1 MQPKR
6 TEPIKVLVSDDH
18 AISRA
23 GLAGVLEAEPD
34 ITVVG
39 EAMDGQDAIEKA
51 MDLKPD
57 IIIMDLLMP
66 RCDGLEATIAIK
78 QRMPTAKVLILTIS
92 EREEHLFQALRF
104 GADGYLSKDSSI
116 SEIVQAVRGV
126 VEGKVM
132 LSPPFATRL
141 VAGLRDDSD
150 QPAISKREMQ
160 VLQLLG
166 EGLTNTE
173 IAERLFISESTVR
186 TYLRRLLEK
195 LHLRN
200 RSEAVV
206 YALHHHFNHV
216 NHKQT

>member
-1 MQPKR
+1 MPEPKKK
-6 TEPIKVLVSDDH
+6 IKVLVCDDH

-39 EAMDGQDAIEKA
+39 EAIDGQDVIHKA
-51 MDLKPD
+51 AELCPD
-57 IIIMDLLMP
+57 VIIMDLLMP
-66 RCDGLEATIAIK
+66 RCDGMEATINIK
-78 QRMPTAKVLILTIS
+78 QRFRDMKIIILTIS
-92 EREEHLFQALRF
+92 EREDHLFQALRF

-116 SEIVQAVRGV
+116 VEIVQAVRGV
-126 VEGKVM
+126 AEGKVM

-141 VAGLRDDSD
+141 VAGLREDAN
-150 QPAISKREMQ
+150 QPSISKREMQ

-166 EGLTNTE
+166 EGLTNVE
-173 IAERLFISESTVR
+173 IAE
-186 TYLRRLLEK
+186 RRLLEK

-206 YALHHHFNHV
+206 YALHHHFNHIER
-216 NHKQT
+216 KPQ

>member
-1 MQPKR
+1 MPEPKKK
-6 TEPIKVLVSDDH
+6 IKVLVCDDH

-39 EAMDGQDAIEKA
+39 EAIDGQDAIHKA
-51 MDLKPD
+51 AELCPD
-57 IIIMDLLMP
+57 VIIMDLLMP
-66 RCDGLEATIAIK
+66 RCDGMEATISIK
-78 QRMPTAKVLILTIS
+78 QRFRDMKIIILTIS

-116 SEIVQAVRGV
+116 VEIVQAVRGV
-126 VEGKVM
+126 AEGKVM

-141 VAGLRDDSD
+141 VAGLREDSH
-150 QPAISKREMQ
+150 QPSISKREMQ

-166 EGLTNTE
+166 EGLTNVE

-206 YALHHHFNHV
+206 YALHHHFNHIE
-216 NHKQT
+216 KKST